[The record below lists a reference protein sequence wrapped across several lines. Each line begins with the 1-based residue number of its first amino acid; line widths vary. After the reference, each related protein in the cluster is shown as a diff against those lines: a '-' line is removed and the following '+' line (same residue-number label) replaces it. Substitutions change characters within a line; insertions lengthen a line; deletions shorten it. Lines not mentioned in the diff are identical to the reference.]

1 MTKLTATAGATAT
14 AFCILLLAGCSPSDA
29 GTAPRSPAVRA
40 ADSVT
45 PSASGPPDGQAT
57 CPNPHGGNC
66 LGPLEPGQYQTA
78 TFQPAI
84 TYTVPAGWTNFED
97 LPGNFWLF
105 QQEDEQEGALGGS
118 YLGIYQNIHAAAIN
132 CDEAWEEGI
141 GTTPTELVA
150 WYQSVPGLVVSEP
163 KSVNVGGLD
172 GLQIDLGLE
181 PGVDTCRYDTYEG
194 IPLIIGDGVSDVHHV
209 ILPELDL
216 RLVIL
221 GWRDGNVTLEITNV
235 KEQHSA
241 DEFRAVLQPIID
253 SLEFES

>member
-1 MTKLTATAGATAT
+1 M
-14 AFCILLLAGCSPSDA
+14 
-29 GTAPRSPAVRA
+29 
-40 ADSVT
+40 
-45 PSASGPPDGQAT
+45 
-57 CPNPHGGNC
+57 
-66 LGPLEPGQYQTA
+66 
-78 TFQPAI
+78 
-84 TYTVPAGWTNFED
+84 ED

-105 QQEDEQEGALGGS
+105 QEQDAQDGTLGAS

-132 CDEAWEEGI
+132 CAEASEEGI

-163 KSVNVGGLD
+163 RPVNVGGLD

-194 IPLIIGDGVSDVHHV
+194 IPLIIGNGVSELHHV
-209 ILPELDL
+209 ILHELDV

-241 DEFRAVLQPIID
+241 DEFRAELQPIID
-253 SLEFES
+253 SLDFEADREGPAASPSAQG